1 MTENG
6 EQERRRR
13 KAMLAFA
20 VVALVAALANAVLRS
35 RDVYRAWREEQEDEE
50 DGP

>member
-1 MTENG
+1 MTEDRD
-6 EQERRRR
+6 QERRRR

-20 VVALVAALANAVLRS
+20 VVALVAALANAVLRG
-35 RDVYRAWREEQEDEE
+35 RDVYRAWREEQEE